1 MPFKIMN
8 EHSFII
14 LFNIEYPMN
23 NKKERILLATEK
35 LLAEYGFHGLS
46 MQMVAKE
53 AGVAAGTIYR
63 YFEDKDDLL
72 YQLHDHIL
80 GYVANKLTLNV
91 SDEMPLKQR
100 FRTMWLN
107 IWNMATRDDAPLINR
122 GQFENLPRRNNHEQR
137 LLEKKMFAQVDRLF
151 DEGKACGQFKDLD
164 NEILSVLSLEPSSCL
179 ARKHMKGLVT
189 VTDEAIDATIDA
201 CWDAITKH

>member
-1 MPFKIMN
+1 M
-8 EHSFII
+8 SD
-14 LFNIEYPMN
+14 
-23 NKKERILLATEK
+23 KKERILRATEK

-80 GYVANKLTLNV
+80 GCVANKLTQNV
-91 SDEMPLKQR
+91 SDDMPLKQR
-100 FRTMWLN
+100 FHTMWLN
-107 IWNMATRDDAPLINR
+107 IWKMATQGDAPLINR
-122 GQFENLPRRNNHEQR
+122 GQFDNLPRRDSHEQR
-137 LLEKKMFAQVDRLF
+137 LLKKQMFAKVDLLF
-151 DEGKACGQFKDLD
+151 DEGKACGLFKNLD

-179 ARKHMKGLVT
+179 ARKHVNGVFKVS
-189 VTDEAIDATIDA
+189 DEALEATIDA
-201 CWDAITKH
+201 SWDAIIKH